1 VRRHIPA
8 LAAGAAALFA
18 GALLAVHVVHVK
30 HAGRDVRG
38 SSTVEFTPPPTTG
51 RPRKQPA
58 RRPEVAW
65 STYGFDNA
73 RRRADDTSRLRPPFR
88 PVWTFR
94 SGVLLEFPPAVDGG
108 RVYLPTFD
116 GRFFALAA
124 STGRVVWRYGSGRCG
139 WASPAIAAGLVY
151 VTFIGRRRTC
161 GADVPGPDGDVVAF
175 DAATG
180 AVRWLRRLAPTESSP
195 LVAGGLVYVGDWSG
209 TEWALDA
216 RTGRTRW
223 TFRTSGAVK
232 GSTASSGGTL
242 FMGDYNGRI
251 YALDARNGRLRWR
264 SSAQPRLG
272 ARGAFY
278 STPAIAY
285 GRVYIGS
292 TDGKVYSFG
301 AASGKLRWSRST
313 GGYVYASPAV
323 WRGLVLV
330 GSYDHRFYAF
340 DAATGETRWT
350 FAANG
355 SISGAAS
362 VIDGVVYF
370 STFADRTYALAAE
383 TGRLLWSWPD
393 GHYSPAVA
401 DESRLY
407 VVGLGRLYGMVSKR
421 RPAAH
426 G

>member
-1 VRRHIPA
+1 VGARCAHGQDALDVPNLRGGEGLDRQLRRDA
-8 LAAGAAALFA
+8 L
-18 GALLAVHVVHVK
+18 H
-30 HAGRDVRG
+30 GRLQRAHL
-38 SSTVEFTPPPTTG
+38 
-51 RPRKQPA
+51 RPRRAQ
-58 RRPEVAW
+58 RP
-65 STYGFDNA
+65 
-73 RRRADDTSRLRPPFR
+73 
-88 PVWTFR
+88 
-94 SGVLLEFPPAVDGG
+94 
-108 RVYLPTFD
+108 
-116 GRFFALAA
+116 
-124 STGRVVWRYGSGRCG
+124 
-139 WASPAIAAGLVY
+139 
-151 VTFIGRRRTC
+151 
-161 GADVPGPDGDVVAF
+161 
-175 DAATG
+175 
-180 AVRWLRRLAPTESSP
+180 SP
-195 LVAGGLVYVGDWSG
+195 L
-209 TEWALDA
+209 
-216 RTGRTRW
+216 
-223 TFRTSGAVK
+223 
-232 GSTASSGGTL
+232 
-242 FMGDYNGRI
+242 
-251 YALDARNGRLRWR
+251 R
-264 SSAQPRLG
+264 SAAQPRLG

-355 SISGAAS
+355 PISGAAS

>member
-161 GADVPGPDGDVVAF
+161 GADVPGPSAGCAGSPRRSRRRLSREGSSTSE
-175 DAATG
+175 TG
-180 AVRWLRRLAPTESSP
+180 AGPSGRSMRAR
-195 LVAGGLVYVGDWSG
+195 AGR
-209 TEWALDA
+209 A
-216 RTGRTRW
+216 GR
-223 TFRTSGAVK
+223 SEPQ
-232 GSTASSGGTL
+232 
-242 FMGDYNGRI
+242 GR
-251 YALDARNGRLRWR
+251 
-264 SSAQPRLG
+264 
-272 ARGAFY
+272 
-278 STPAIAY
+278 
-285 GRVYIGS
+285 
-292 TDGKVYSFG
+292 
-301 AASGKLRWSRST
+301 
-313 GGYVYASPAV
+313 
-323 WRGLVLV
+323 
-330 GSYDHRFYAF
+330 
-340 DAATGETRWT
+340 
-350 FAANG
+350 
-355 SISGAAS
+355 
-362 VIDGVVYF
+362 
-370 STFADRTYALAAE
+370 
-383 TGRLLWSWPD
+383 
-393 GHYSPAVA
+393 
-401 DESRLY
+401 
-407 VVGLGRLYGMVSKR
+407 
-421 RPAAH
+421 
-426 G
+426 